1 MKYNLRDI
9 SIYMGLASMLL
20 SFAIGALSY
29 LGCKIRRD
37 IKRKFNSDAED
48 DEDEG
53 SEYAEGQEALK

>member
-37 IKRKFNSDAED
+37 IKRKFHGD
-48 DEDEG
+48 DEEEDEG